1 MNTTIKLKNSIAA
14 LALAV
19 GSLSVASPANAADL
33 VVAYFPEWPMPFQYA
48 QAGDQYQKAGLNI
61 KWVSF
66 DAGTAM
72 SAAMASGDVNI
83 SVSQG
88 VTPFLTAVSAGQDL
102 LAISAG
108 TSYSDNTNCVV
119 RKGLEITKNN
129 ARELEGKTAGIPL
142 QTAAHTDFWHKWP
155 ISASMLIR

>member
-1 MNTTIKLKNSIAA
+1 MTNTRKLMNSIAS
-14 LALAV
+14 LALAA
-19 GSLSVASPANAADL
+19 GSLINVSAANAADL
-33 VVAYFPEWPMPFQYA
+33 VVAYFPEWPMPFQFA

-102 LAISAG
+102 IAISAA

-119 RKGLEITKNN
+119 RADLEITKEN
-129 ARELEGKTAGIPL
+129 AKELEGKTAGVPL
-142 QTAAHTDFWHKWP
+142 QTAAHTDFL
-155 ISASMLIR
+155 A